1 MRGNMRAAAAKT
13 RISLALIRATNYCM
27 GERGQAPSMSDIAT
41 PKAHHP
47 HSILGAGV
55 DVLVGILARI
65 PYSLVALISRL
76 VMARVF
82 FLSGQARI
90 EGPRIP
96 VHLPLHLPFLA
107 NLATL
112 DFTITLPRELTP
124 AMLALFET
132 QYAGLPMPPAVAA
145 WLFAYAEFVLPICLV
160 IGFATRFAALAL
172 LIITALIALLA
183 APAQSHV
190 YWIAILLPLIS
201 LGPGV
206 VSIDALIR
214 TLYRREQEP
223 VGRIGIPSRL

>member
-1 MRGNMRAAAAKT
+1 
-13 RISLALIRATNYCM
+13 
-27 GERGQAPSMSDIAT
+27 MSDIAT
-41 PKAHHP
+41 PKGQRP

-55 DVLVGILARI
+55 DMLVGLLGRI
-65 PYSLVALISRL
+65 PYSLVALVSRL

-96 VHLPLHLPFLA
+96 VHLPLHLPYLG
-107 NLATL
+107 NLSTL
-112 DFTITLPRELTP
+112 DFAITLPRELAP
-124 AMLALFET
+124 ATLALFET

-145 WLFAYAEFVLPICLV
+145 WLLAYAEFALPICLV

-183 APAQSHV
+183 APALWWPAHV
-190 YWIAILLPLIS
+190 YWMAILLPLVS
-201 LGPGV
+201 LGPGA

-214 TLYRREQEP
+214 TLYRREQAP
-223 VGRIGIPSRL
+223 LLP